1 MRIACCSD
9 SGRARRVAA
18 RVAGGVAAGLA
29 LWLVWGTPAEAQTSD
44 EMRQILERLNRLE
57 EENRALAAEVRE
69 LRTELAATRPKE
81 PAAAP
86 RAAPTIEERL
96 SVQDSRIAEQ
106 AQTKVEAS
114 QRFPIRI
121 TGMALFNSYFN
132 SKGSGGSEYPTYAV
146 PGREGSGGATLRQTI
161 LGLEFSGPHTFWN
174 GSLHGSLR
182 MDFFGGT
189 GRLLDQLVRLRTA
202 SIGIDW
208 KDRSLLAGIEKPIV
222 SPREPSSLAQV
233 GVPPLTGAGNLWLWI
248 PQIRFQQDLRLGE
261 QAGVRAQVGV
271 VQTREPTPDVASS
284 YGNPASYATQPEPAR
299 PGIEARVEFFGGSER
314 RIEIAPGIHHSI
326 SHVGGASVP
335 SNVFTLDWFVRPW
348 KAVEFTGAIFAGQ
361 NAAPLGTGGAGPGL
375 VILGPGEVRA
385 VHGHGGWAQL
395 AYQASQRLS
404 FHFFTGQQDNRASD
418 LQAGRIGKNL
428 AYGANF
434 FYKLAPNVL
443 AGFEVSQFRTSYIG
457 AGSVL
462 NNHYDLSLAYLF

>member
-1 MRIACCSD
+1 MRIAYFND
-9 SGRARRVAA
+9 SRRAPRAVA
-18 RVAGGVAAGLA
+18 RVTGGVVAGLA
-29 LWLVWGTPAEAQTSD
+29 LWLVWGTPAQAQTSA
-44 EMRQILERLNRLE
+44 ETRQILERLNRLE
-57 EENRALAAEVRE
+57 EENRALAAEVRA
-69 LRTELAATRPKE
+69 LRNELADTRAKE
-81 PAAAP
+81 PAAT
-86 RAAPTIEERL
+86 PTTEERL

-132 SKGSGGSEYPTYAV
+132 SKGSGGGEYPTVAT

-161 LGLEFSGPHTFWN
+161 LGLEYNGPRTFWN
-174 GSLHGSLR
+174 GSLHGTLR

-189 GRLLDQLVRLRTA
+189 GRLLDQTVRLRTA

-208 KDRSLLAGIEKPIV
+208 KDRSLLAGLEKPII

-233 GVPPLTGAGNLWLWI
+233 GVSPLTGAGNLWLWI
-248 PQIRFQQDLRLGE
+248 PQIRIEQDFRFGE

-271 VQTREPTPDVASS
+271 VQTREAPPDVASS
-284 YGNPASYATQPEPAR
+284 YGAPTSYATQPEPAR

-314 RIEIAPGIHHSI
+314 RIEIAPGVHHSI

-335 SNVFTLDWFVRPW
+335 SNLFSIDWFVRPW
-348 KAVEFTGAIFAGQ
+348 KPVEFTGAIFAGQ
-361 NAAPLGTGGAGPGL
+361 NAAPLGAGGSGPGL
-375 VILGPGEVRA
+375 VLLGPGRVLA
-385 VHGHGGWAQL
+385 VHSHGGWAQL

-404 FHFFTGQQDNRASD
+404 FHFYTGQQDNRNSD
-418 LQAGRIGKNL
+418 LQTGRIGKNL

-434 FYKLAPNVL
+434 FYHLAPNVL
-443 AGFEVSQFRTSYIG
+443 TSFEVSQVRTSYIG
-457 AGSVL
+457 GDTVL